1 MDDLLR
7 EWLRAIVRAV
17 LMIAFGALAL
27 GIVVRVVLE
36 PLAQTLLASPGALLL
51 LALLW
56 HGYRRLRR

>member
-1 MDDLLR
+1 MSSLS

-17 LMIAFGALAL
+17 MTIALDAL
-27 GIVVRVVLE
+27 GLWIVMRVLLV
-36 PLAQTLLASPGALLL
+36 PLAQTLFASPGALLL